1 MHRAC
6 VVSLVSCSCL
16 ENSSR
21 HLESTKH
28 NDQIDIGG
36 WAKLSLSG
44 TAKQG
49 DGTEVIAEGI
59 ASGLK
64 KISEDLLHFGRKSG
78 FR

>member
-1 MHRAC
+1 
-6 VVSLVSCSCL
+6 L
-16 ENSSR
+16 NSSLR
-21 HLESTKH
+21 DAKGLTQLISPCLFKREKH
-28 NDQIDIGG
+28 NNQIDIGG

-64 KISEDLLHFGRKSG
+64 KITEDFLHFG
-78 FR
+78 